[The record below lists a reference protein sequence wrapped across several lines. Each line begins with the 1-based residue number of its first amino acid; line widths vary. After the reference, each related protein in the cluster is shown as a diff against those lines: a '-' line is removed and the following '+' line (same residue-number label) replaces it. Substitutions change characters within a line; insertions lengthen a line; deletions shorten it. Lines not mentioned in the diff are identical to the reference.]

1 MPRCELGHVLRD
13 VFLRVL
19 FSRRTHGPRGQIV
32 LSSVDVAYAFR
43 QVLFDPVRAP
53 VFGYAMGGHVVVDL
67 RLQLGWRNSPGFW
80 ALMAAALEHAHT
92 HSTFRDAVVPPQEA
106 AAVEHVQ
113 LAPSR
118 GVPIKWL
125 PCDCRS
131 VAGRGGNT
139 RSYVFMRYYVDDVI
153 LVEVQWWS
161 DDCRCL

>member
-1 MPRCELGHVLRD
+1 MSRD
-13 VFLRVL
+13 VLLRVL
-19 FSRRTHGPRGQIV
+19 FLRQTHGPRARIV
-32 LSSVDVAYAFR
+32 FCHVDVKDVFY
-43 QVLFDPVRAP
+43 QVLAGPAGAP
-53 VFGYAMGGHVVVDL
+53 IYGYAMGGHVVVDL
-67 RLQLGWRNSPGFW
+67 RLQFGCRISPGFW
-80 ALMAAALEHAHT
+80 GLMAAALEHAHT

-139 RSYVFMRYYVDDVI
+139 RSYVFMRHYVDDVI
-153 LVEVQWWS
+153 LVEVRWWS